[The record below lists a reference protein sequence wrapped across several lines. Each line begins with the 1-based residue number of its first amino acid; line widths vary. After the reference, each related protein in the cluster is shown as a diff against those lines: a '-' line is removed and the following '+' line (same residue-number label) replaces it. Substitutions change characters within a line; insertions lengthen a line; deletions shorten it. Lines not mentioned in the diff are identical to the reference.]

1 MAIAVAHQ
9 HNISLHDRWHSG
21 ERKMQDLIHV
31 RDAVQNSSTYFRP
44 FLTTQMQDF
53 VPGLNYFFIGT
64 LDGQGRPWVS
74 ILTGPLGFLHSPDIK
89 TLEIKTRLHNST
101 DKAGHHVPDPLFSN
115 LLNGETF
122 RDGKH
127 MWGGVALDFSNR
139 RRNKMN
145 GVLYP
150 RDVFAADQS
159 SGELHVRLTV
169 EQTIGNCPKYITI
182 REITPIPASEAA
194 ISDETRHQ
202 TAPLD
207 DSLEFTDEQL
217 SIIKQAD
224 CLFISSR
231 FIDESLADQTSGMDC
246 NHRGG
251 NPGFVRVKRR
261 SLVFPDYS
269 GNRFFNTLGNIV
281 NDDRVGILL
290 LSFDTGDTLH
300 LTGRAHIFVGK
311 DAQAL
316 YPHSQRCVQVDI
328 EDVLLRKASLPF
340 RMRTKELSPYNPVV
354 PSLQQRAIVEPEEGR
369 VMATLLEVTRHTE
382 AISSFHFE
390 TSRPIHHTPGQYAV
404 LDFSAFNSAG
414 YKHMDPEN
422 PQSLNDDFIR
432 TWTISTAPSRL
443 PQSRDGSSGWSETS
457 RFTLTIK
464 RKPGGKISNL
474 LHDLTLNSSR
484 PFIVPLI
491 STGGSFTFLGDTK
504 LGSLPP
510 SLPQKVALISG
521 GIGSTP
527 FISMIRGANQ
537 AAGPAVDIHWVMSA
551 PYPEDTLPEVLQELG
566 AAASPSRPAKMRLSM
581 DAFLTR
587 QSPPSP
593 AAVAPSHG
601 MDSVRVH
608 YERLSSKGLQRT
620 IPDLASRLILLCGPE
635 PFMDAVR
642 QYLHELDIP
651 EGRILAEDFN
661 F

>member
-1 MAIAVAHQ
+1 MATAVTQQ
-9 HNISLHDRWHSG
+9 HGNSLHDRWHSG
-21 ERKMQDLIHV
+21 ERRMQDLIHV
-31 RDAVQNSSTYFRP
+31 RDAVQNSSSYFRP

-53 VPGLNYFFIGT
+53 VPSLNYFFIGT
-64 LDGQGRPWVS
+64 LDREGRPWVS

-89 TLEIKTRLHNST
+89 TLEIKTRLHHDTN
-101 DKAGHHVPDPLFSN
+101 KAGQNDPDPLFSN

-122 RDGKH
+122 KDGKH
-127 MWGGVALDFSNR
+127 MWGGVALDFTNR

-150 RDVFAADQS
+150 RDVLAADQS
-159 SGELHVRLTV
+159 SGDLHVRLTV

-182 REITPIPASEAA
+182 REMAPSSSSEATSSDQTPLHNGTTNA
-194 ISDETRHQ
+194 DISHGLTEEQ
-202 TAPLD
+202 T
-207 DSLEFTDEQL
+207 

-231 FIDESLADQTSGMDC
+231 FIDESLPDQTSGMDC

-251 NPGFVRVKRR
+251 NPGFARVKGR

-281 NDDRVGILL
+281 NDERVGILF

-300 LTGRAHIFVGK
+300 LTGRARVFV
-311 DAQAL
+311 
-316 YPHSQRCVQVDI
+316 
-328 EDVLLRKASLPF
+328 ASLPF

-354 PSLQQRAIVEPEEGR
+354 PSLQQRAIVEPDEGR
-369 VMATLLEVTRHTE
+369 VMATLCEITRHTE

-390 TSRPIHHTPGQYAV
+390 TSRPVHYRPGQYAV
-404 LDFSAFNSAG
+404 LDFGTFNSVG
-414 YKHMDPEN
+414 YQHMDPED

-432 TWTISTAPSRL
+432 TWTISSAPVRL
-443 PQSRDGSSGWSETS
+443 PQSKRGSSEWSETS

-464 RKPGGKISNL
+464 RKPGGRISNL
-474 LHDLTLNSSR
+474 LHDLNLNSTR

-491 STGGSFTFLGDTK
+491 STGGSFTLPDTK
-504 LGSLPP
+504 AESLPP

-537 AAGPAVDIHWVMSA
+537 AASPAVDIHWVMSA
-551 PYPEDTLPEVLQELG
+551 PHLEDTLPQVLQELG
-566 AAASPSRPAKMRLSM
+566 TPASPNKQSKMRLSI

-587 QSPPSP
+587 ESPPSS
-593 AAVAPSHG
+593 AAAAPSHD
-601 MDSVRVH
+601 MDSVRIH
-608 YERLSSKGLQRT
+608 YERLSSMELQKT
-620 IPDLASRLILLCGPE
+620 IPDLASRSILLCGPE

-651 EGRILAEDFN
+651 QGRILAEDFK

>member
-1 MAIAVAHQ
+1 MATAVTQQ
-9 HNISLHDRWHSG
+9 HGISLHDRWHSG

-31 RDAVQNSSTYFRP
+31 RDAVQNSSSFFRP

-64 LDGQGRPWVS
+64 LDKQGRPWVS

-89 TLEIKTRLHNST
+89 TLEIKTRLHINT
-101 DKAGHHVPDPLFSN
+101 IETEHCDPDPLFFN

-122 RDGKH
+122 KDGKH
-127 MWGGVALDFSNR
+127 MWGGVALDFTNR

-150 RDVFAADQS
+150 RDVLAADQS

-182 REITPIPASEAA
+182 REMVAPPSSESARSDKILHQNASQNA
-194 ISDETRHQ
+194 
-202 TAPLD
+202 
-207 DSLEFTDEQL
+207 SLGLTEEER

-251 NPGFVRVKRR
+251 NPGFVRVKGR

-281 NDDRVGILL
+281 NDERVGILF

-300 LTGRAHIFVGK
+300 LTGRAHIFAGK
-311 DAQAL
+311 EAQAL

-328 EDVLLRKASLPF
+328 EDLVLRKASIPF

-369 VMATLLEVTRHTE
+369 VMASLFEITRHTE
-382 AISSFHFE
+382 AISSFHFN
-390 TSRPIHHTPGQYAV
+390 TSRPIHHSPGQYAV
-404 LDFSAFNSAG
+404 LDFSAFNSVG
-414 YKHMDPEN
+414 YQHMDPKN
-422 PQSLNDDFIR
+422 PQGLNDDYIR
-432 TWTISTAPSRL
+432 TWTITSAPLRL
-443 PQSRDGSSGWSETS
+443 PQSENGTSEWSETS

-464 RKPGGKISNL
+464 RKPGGRISNL
-474 LHDLTLNSSR
+474 LHDLTLDSKQ

-491 STGGSFTFLGDTK
+491 STAGSFTLPDTK
-504 LGSLPP
+504 PGP
-510 SLPQKVALISG
+510 SLPQKFAFISG

-537 AAGPAVDIHWVMSA
+537 AASPAVEIHWVMSA
-551 PYPEDTLPEVLQELG
+551 PHLEDTLPEVLQELG
-566 AAASPSRPAKMRLSM
+566 APSKQSNMRLSI

-587 QSPPSP
+587 KSLSRTT
-593 AAVAPSHG
+593 AATPSHSA
-601 MDSVRVH
+601 DSVRVH
-608 YERLSSKGLQRT
+608 YARLNSMELGRA
-620 IPDLASRLILLCGPE
+620 IPDLASRSIFLCGPE
-635 PFMDAVR
+635 PFMDAVK
-642 QYLHELDIP
+642 QYLRELDIP
-651 EGRILAEDFN
+651 QGRILTEDFN

>member
-1 MAIAVAHQ
+1 MATAVVTQQ
-9 HNISLHDRWHSG
+9 HGISLHDRWHSG
-21 ERKMQDLIHV
+21 ERRMQDLIHV
-31 RDAVQNSSTYFRP
+31 RDAVKNSSSYFRP
-44 FLTTQMQDF
+44 FMTTQMQDF

-64 LDGQGRPWVS
+64 LDKQGRPWVS

-89 TLEIKTRLHNST
+89 TLEIKTRLHHSVN
-101 DKAGHHVPDPLFSN
+101 KAGPSDPDPLFSN

-122 RDGKH
+122 KDGKH
-127 MWGGVALDFSNR
+127 MWGGVALDFANR

-150 RDVFAADQS
+150 RDVLAANRS

-169 EQTIGNCPKYITI
+169 EQTIGENFLITPTVSQMFSLAMTTQSHSTATCMIGNCPKYITI
-182 REITPIPASEAA
+182 REMVPPPPSSEAA
-194 ISDETRHQ
+194 RSDESVYSDTP
-202 TAPLD
+202 TSANV
-207 DSLEFTDEQL
+207 SDELSEEQQ

-251 NPGFVRVKRR
+251 NPGFARVKGRT
-261 SLVFPDYS
+261 LVFPDYS
-269 GNRFFNTLGNIV
+269 GNR
-281 NDDRVGILL
+281 
-290 LSFDTGDTLH
+290 
-300 LTGRAHIFVGK
+300 
-311 DAQAL
+311 
-316 YPHSQRCVQVDI
+316 
-328 EDVLLRKASLPF
+328 DVLLRKASLPF

-369 VMATLLEVTRHTE
+369 VLATLCEIARHTD

-390 TSRPIHHTPGQYAV
+390 TSRPFHYIPGQYAV
-404 LDFSAFNSAG
+404 LDFSAFNSVG
-414 YKHMDPEN
+414 YQHMDPEN

-432 TWTISTAPSRL
+432 TWTISSAPVRLAQSASREW
-443 PQSRDGSSGWSETS
+443 GETS

-474 LHDLTLNSSR
+474 LHDLKLNSSR
-484 PFIVPLI
+484 PFIIPLI
-491 STGGSFTFLGDTK
+491 STGGSFTLADTK
-504 LGSLPP
+504 PGPLLS
-510 SLPQKVALISG
+510 SFPQKIALISG

-551 PYPEDTLPEVLQELG
+551 PHLEDTLPQVLQELG
-566 AAASPSRPAKMRLSM
+566 APVSPSNETKIRLSM

-587 QSPPSP
+587 ESLPST
-593 AAVAPSHG
+593 AVIAPSHST
-601 MDSVRVH
+601 DCVLVH
-608 YERLSSKGLQRT
+608 YDRLSSQQLLRA
-620 IPDLASRLILLCGPE
+620 IPDLASRSILLCGPE
-635 PFMDAVR
+635 PFMDAVK
-642 QYLHELDIP
+642 QYLQELDISQ
-651 EGRILAEDFN
+651 ERILTEDFN